1 MSQPV
6 DLPGDDSILESH
18 IKEIQSGEQVSFHMP
33 GHKGG
38 RGAPPR
44 GRRLLG
50 DAVYSADLSELSGF
64 DYLHGA
70 RSAIVEAQEHAARLF
85 RSDRTWF
92 LVNGA
97 TVGNIAAI
105 CSVVGDGDALLVARD
120 SHRSVYAGIA
130 LAGAR
135 PIYLAPARNRSLDG
149 LFGIELHELE
159 DALSAHP
166 EIRAL
171 HITCPSYYGFTI
183 SVREVINIAHS
194 HDVPVIVDE
203 AHGAH
208 FVFDDRFPDT
218 ALACGADLVVQSPHK
233 TLGSLTQSSLL
244 HQRGD
249 GVDRARVEANLSM
262 LQSSSPSALLLLSL
276 DLAVD
281 EMFTNGQGRWSAVID
296 LARSIRRELGAIEG
310 VRVYGDEITGSP
322 GISGYDPTK
331 IVIDV
336 DRLGTTGFAAGRW
349 LREHYRIN
357 PEFSDLRRMVFSITL
372 GDSTES
378 AGVLIDAVRALCE
391 NRHQFSAHPS
401 LISLWPDALPARQMN
416 PRRAQQCAS
425 HLVNTSEAIGR
436 VSAEM
441 IVPYPPGVPLL
452 VAGEEVSSEIIES
465 MHQLFDAGCRI
476 VGLADP
482 SGASLRVIDDPQ
494 PRAGGAIR

>member
-1 MSQPV
+1 MSQPI
-6 DLPGDDSILESH
+6 DRPEHDSILESH
-18 IKEIQSGEQVSFHMP
+18 IKAVQESEQVSFHMP

-38 RGAPPR
+38 QGAPAR

-70 RSAIVEAQEHAARLF
+70 KSALVNAQQHAAQLF
-85 RSDRTWF
+85 QSDQTWF

-135 PIYLAPARNRSLDG
+135 PIYLAPVRNDALDG
-149 LFGIELHELE
+149 LFGIEPNELE
-159 DALSAHP
+159 STLSHHP
-166 EIRAL
+166 AVRAL

-183 SVREVINIAHS
+183 PLRAIVKLAHGHNI
-194 HDVPVIVDE
+194 PVIVDE
-203 AHGAH
+203 AHGSH
-208 FVFDDRFPDT
+208 FIFDDRFPDS

-244 HQRGD
+244 HQKGD
-249 GVDRARVEANLSM
+249 RIDPTRVSANLSM

-281 EMFTNGQGRWSAVID
+281 EMKMNGYERWQEMIA
-296 LARSIRRELGAIEG
+296 LAQSVRRELGAIEG
-310 VRVYGDEITGSP
+310 IQVYGDEIIGSP

-331 IVIDV
+331 IVVDV

-349 LREHYRIN
+349 LRQVWKIN

-372 GDSTES
+372 GDSEQT
-378 AGVLIDAVRALCE
+378 AKVLIDAIRALGE
-391 NRHQFSAHPS
+391 NRHLFEAHPN
-401 LISLWPDALPARQMN
+401 LISLWPSGLPIERMSPRQ
-416 PRRAQQCAS
+416 AQQSKSLSLA
-425 HLVNTSEAIGR
+425 TAQAIGGI
-436 VSAEM
+436 SAEM

-452 VAGEEVSSEIIES
+452 VAGEEISREVVDC
-465 MHQLFDAGCRI
+465 MRQLFDSGCRI

-482 SGASLRVIDDPQ
+482 SGGTLRVVSEN
-494 PRAGGAIR
+494 

>member
-1 MSQPV
+1 MSQPI
-6 DLPGDDSILESH
+6 DRPEHDSILESH
-18 IKEIQSGEQVSFHMP
+18 IKAVQESEQVSFHMP

-38 RGAPPR
+38 HGAPAR

-70 RSAIVEAQEHAARLF
+70 KSALVDAQQHAAQLF
-85 RSDRTWF
+85 QSDQTWF

-130 LAGAR
+130 LAGAQ
-135 PIYLAPARNRSLDG
+135 PIYLAPAHNDALDG
-149 LFGIELHELE
+149 LFGIELNEL
-159 DALSAHP
+159 DAALAMHP
-166 EIRAL
+166 EVKAL

-183 SVREVINIAHS
+183 PLRAIVKLAHD
-194 HDVPVIVDE
+194 HDIPVIVDE
-203 AHGAH
+203 AHGSH
-208 FVFDDRFPDT
+208 FVFDDRFPDS
-218 ALACGADLVVQSPHK
+218 ALSCGADLVVQSPHK

-244 HQRGD
+244 HQKGARI
-249 GVDRARVEANLSM
+249 DRARISANLSM

-281 EMFTNGQGRWSAVID
+281 EMKLYGHERWQEVMT
-296 LARSIRRELGAIEG
+296 LAQLVRREVGAIER
-310 VRVYGDEITGSP
+310 VQVYGDEIIGSP

-336 DRLGTTGFAAGRW
+336 DQLGTTGFAAGRW
-349 LREHYRIN
+349 LHEEWKIN

-372 GDSTES
+372 GDSEQS
-378 AGVLIDAVRALCE
+378 AQVLIDAIRALGE
-391 NRHQFSAHPS
+391 NRHLFEAHPN
-401 LISLWPDALPARQMN
+401 LISLWPGVLPVERMSPRQ
-416 PRRAQQCAS
+416 AQQSKSISLA
-425 HLVNTSEAIGR
+425 TAKAIGAI
-436 VSAEM
+436 SAEM

-452 VAGEEVSSEIIES
+452 VAGEEISREIVDS
-465 MHQLFDAGCRI
+465 MVQLFGSGCRI

-482 SGASLRVIDDPQ
+482 SGDTLRVVCEN
-494 PRAGGAIR
+494 